1 MAKHHH
7 LHMPQL
13 AGNTISV
20 LHSGKCNTS
29 YIQIYDQQACWQL
42 PHASSKANSA
52 AISTHKS
59 ALTQFAKPQTTT
71 QSATT
76 LRLHRHFNTV
86 YRNLN
91 LSHLKHIDPTERH
104 RSAAIEQS
112 TGAMILHESIQY
124 QLSALELR
132 QQTIYSE
139 VKAQRSV
146 EQRYN
151 CQRFSRM
158 HMGNKIR

>member
-20 LHSGKCNTS
+20 LHSGNATPHIFRFMTNSWK
-29 YIQIYDQQACWQL
+29 L
-42 PHASSKANSA
+42 PHASFKANSTA
-52 AISTHKS
+52 LAISTHK
-59 ALTQFAKPQTTT
+59 
-71 QSATT
+71 SATT